1 MPELPNHAAAVPT
14 TATIHDA
21 QNADQKLA
29 LIPGTIQ
36 SRSVNEQCLTDQ
48 TSKNDRDPADAG
60 GH

>member
-1 MPELPNHAAAVPT
+1 VPELPNHAAAVPT

-36 SRSVNEQCLTDQ
+36 S
-48 TSKNDRDPADAG
+48 AA
-60 GH
+60 